1 MMKCLESVQK
11 RIPGLFITV
20 DVCHDL
26 PIQITRGSYYQRPI
40 SICRFKFIIAHL
52 CLEVC
57 IVDIQDPEILKSQS
71 SRDRLFHNTKSMA
84 IPSERAGAFQN
95 VHLFTAADGGQSIVL
110 LRSPVNE
117 RPRNADA
124 TRVHFYLL
132 SFFAEPSR
140 TISASPYASFDFNG
154 HPSTQG
160 LSCF

>member
-1 MMKCLESVQK
+1 
-11 RIPGLFITV
+11 
-20 DVCHDL
+20 
-26 PIQITRGSYYQRPI
+26 
-40 SICRFKFIIAHL
+40 
-52 CLEVC
+52 
-57 IVDIQDPEILKSQS
+57 
-71 SRDRLFHNTKSMA
+71 MA
-84 IPSERAGAFQN
+84 IPSERAGAFQKD
-95 VHLFTAADGGQSIVL
+95 HLFTAADGGQSIVL

-140 TISASPYASFDFNG
+140 TISASPYASSDFNG